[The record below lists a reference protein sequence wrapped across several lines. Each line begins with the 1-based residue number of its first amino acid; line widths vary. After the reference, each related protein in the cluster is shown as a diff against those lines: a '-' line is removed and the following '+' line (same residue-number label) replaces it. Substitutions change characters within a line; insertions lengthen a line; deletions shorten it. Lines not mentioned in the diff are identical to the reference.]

1 MSDMDKGSIDTDLK
15 KAVEFHGHLC
25 PGLAIGYRV
34 AKYFR
39 LHHPRSE
46 DEELVCIAENNSC
59 SVDAVQELLG
69 CTSGKGNL
77 IFKDHG
83 KQVFTF
89 FSRNDGRAM
98 RIYFKGDLSGSMDD
112 LRARYFKGELSGE
125 EKEEFE
131 TMKSQVTAHIIEAPY
146 EELLSVSEV
155 EIPAP
160 EKARIYP
167 SLKCEE
173 CQEGFMEICG
183 RTANGKTICKECFQ
197 RMTG

>member
-1 MSDMDKGSIDTDLK
+1 MDDDLRM
-15 KAVEFHGHLC
+15 AVKFHGHLC

-34 AKYFR
+34 AKYVR
-39 LHHPRSE
+39 DHHPRSE

-59 SVDAVQELLG
+59 SVDAVQEMLG

-77 IFKDHG
+77 IFRDFG

-98 RIYFKGDLSGSMDD
+98 RIYFKEDLSGGMDEI
-112 LRARYFKGELSGE
+112 RARYFKGDLSEE
-125 EKEEFE
+125 EKKEFE
-131 TMKSQVTAHIIEAPY
+131 TIRREVTQHIIDAPD

-155 EIPAP
+155 AIPAP

-167 SLKCEE
+167 SLQCQE
-173 CQEGFMEICG
+173 CGEGFMEICG
-183 RTANGKTICKECFQ
+183 RTTNGKTVCKECFQ
-197 RMTG
+197 RMMG